1 MRTVLIFLAESAL
14 AKQKGL
20 CYNIDTHTDGLTNI
34 TISEERTFVKMS
46 CIYNNLNL
54 IDLNDYPVAW
64 WEKLLELGHKISL
77 DPSAYSESCKG
88 KIMGTLFYEPSTRTQ
103 MSFQTAMLRLG
114 GTIIGFD
121 NPATSSVAK
130 GENIKDTT
138 KIVSGYADI
147 MVMRH
152 PTAGSVKAAAL
163 TADCP
168 VINAGDGG
176 HLHPTQTLTDL
187 LTLREE
193 KGRLDGLTIGFCGDL
208 KNGRTVHSL
217 IKAMSCFKNNKFV
230 LISTKE
236 LALPA
241 YIKDV
246 LSAGGHS
253 YTEVSSLDEAVG
265 TLDVLYMTRIQQER
279 FSSKEEYERQ
289 KGCYILDNKKMAM
302 AKKDMI
308 VMHPLPRVDEIAVE
322 VDSDDRAAYFKQAKY
337 GMYIRMALILTM
349 LDKDQKPLPVITGRE
364 YKRLIC
370 SNPGCITH
378 KETYLPHYFRGD
390 GTLLECEYCDERTL
404 VE

>member
-1 MRTVLIFLAESAL
+1 M
-14 AKQKGL
+14 
-20 CYNIDTHTDGLTNI
+20 
-34 TISEERTFVKMS
+34 FVMS
-46 CIYNNLNL
+46 LVYNNLNL
-54 IDLNDYPVAW
+54 IDLNDFPVSW
-64 WEKLLELGHKISL
+64 WNDLLELGHKIREAPQEYC
-77 DPSAYSESCKG
+77 DSCKG

-152 PTAGSVKAAAL
+152 PVAGSVKAAAL

-187 LTLREE
+187 MTLREE
-193 KGRLDGLTIGFCGDL
+193 KGTLEGLTIGCCGDL

-217 IKAMSCFKNNKFV
+217 IKAMTCYKGTEFV
-230 LISTKE
+230 LVSTPE

-241 YIKDV
+241 YIKDI
-246 LSAGGHS
+246 LSASGHEFR
-253 YTEVSSLDEAVG
+253 EVTSLDKAVG
-265 TLDVLYMTRIQQER
+265 SLDVLYMTRIQQER
-279 FSSKEEYERQ
+279 FSSKEEYEKQ
-289 KGCYILDNKKMAM
+289 KGAYILDKKKMAL
-302 AKKDMI
+302 APSDMI
-308 VMHPLPRVDEIAVE
+308 VLHPLPRVDEIAIE
-322 VDSDDRAAYFKQAKY
+322 VDDDPRAMYFKQAKY

-349 LDKDQKPLPVITGRE
+349 LNDKKSKVPLITGE
-364 YKRLIC
+364 KHKHHSC
-370 SNPGCITH
+370 SNPQCITH
-378 KETYLPHYFRGD
+378 TETYLPHYFRGSKS
-390 GTLLECEYCDERTL
+390 LLECEYCDERTL
-404 VE
+404 AD